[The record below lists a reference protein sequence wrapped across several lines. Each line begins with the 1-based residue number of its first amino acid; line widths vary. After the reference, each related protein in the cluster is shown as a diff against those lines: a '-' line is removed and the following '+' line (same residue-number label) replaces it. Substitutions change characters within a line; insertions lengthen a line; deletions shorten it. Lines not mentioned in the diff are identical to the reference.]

1 MAFTMDN
8 PCIPVL
14 HLGTVPVL
22 RKRQDI
28 CSYLVRHFFLS
39 PGFTSDYVE
48 DELVAFRTIE
58 AEVGKNSNALADAVR
73 NRLGNVIRRYFPEG
87 TTSLDVQVYDIK
99 ENPTKYGIKIEIA
112 DADTLDPVML
122 TSNITVKEDTIE
134 VTL

>member
-58 AEVGKNSNALADAVR
+58 AEVGKDSNALADAVR
-73 NRLGNVIRRYFPEG
+73 NRLGNVLRRYFPEG

-134 VTL
+134 VTF

>member
-1 MAFTMDN
+1 MDN

-58 AEVGKNSNALADAVR
+58 AEVGKDSNALADAVR
-73 NRLGNVIRRYFPEG
+73 NRLGNVLRRYFPEG

-112 DADTLDPVML
+112 DVDTLDPVML

-134 VTL
+134 VTF

>member
-1 MAFTMDN
+1 MDN

-58 AEVGKNSNALADAVR
+58 AEVGKDSNALADAVR
-73 NRLGNVIRRYFPEG
+73 NRLGNVLRRYFPEG

-134 VTL
+134 VTF

>member
-1 MAFTMDN
+1 MDN

-28 CSYLVRHFFLS
+28 CSYLIRHFFLS

-58 AEVGKNSNALADAVR
+58 AEAGKDSNALADAVR
-73 NRLGNVIRRYFPEG
+73 NRLGNVLRRYFPED

-134 VTL
+134 VTF